1 MRLELNSELLLFCSL
16 LFVFVSLWLTKF
28 TSSKKLSIIGSSFLG
43 AFVMPA
49 FVPGHGEL
57 VVLLPNAA
65 LFAIPNA
72 FTWGIGLFFLVVNFV
87 FLIKLLTWISRKKL
101 Q

>member
-16 LFVFVSLWLTKF
+16 LFVLISWTLAKF
-28 TSSKKLSIIGSSFLG
+28 NHSRKVVIVGSSFFG

-49 FVPGHGEL
+49 FSPGHGEI

-72 FTWGIGLFFLVVNFV
+72 FTWGLGLFFLVVNFIC
-87 FLIKLLTWISRKKL
+87 LIILLSWISRKT
-101 Q
+101 QR